1 MIDHHIMEIGMI
13 IIIIKV
19 IKSILEIFKR
29 REAASLARQELI
41 EIMKKVII
49 RLMKEIIIRKVLIT
63 EVTNIATEL
72 ADTRVILGK
81 KIIVTKI
88 DKIIT
93 NQGKLIKKIDGMM
106 KKEILNIRIGIM
118 N

>member
-1 MIDHHIMEIGMI
+1 MEIDLI

-19 IKSILEIFKR
+19 IKSTPETFKL
-29 REAASLARQELI
+29 REVANLGHLELI
-41 EIMKKVII
+41 EITKKVII